1 MVVLFSTTIIT
12 CYQALGLIQ
21 RLQQVIGLSYQQKI
35 EIMQEI
41 RKVIPNCPV
50 KIVEKKIK

>member
-50 KIVEKKIK
+50 KIVEKKTK